1 MRYSV
6 LLGKVQGVDFS
17 VKEADTS
24 LLLARAGFLR
34 HTEDASVSLLP
45 LGTRVLR
52 RMESILESVLDKR
65 GAQPI
70 ELPQLVRSQSL
81 FTSGRYEIFDGD
93 VLYFRNEKGEEF
105 FQTGHYEENVID
117 FLKTFAVAENE
128 FPICVYF
135 YSNKIR
141 PLWDQTG
148 TALAARE
155 YRALNIFSAHRN
167 MIELNDFLPTLSAAF
182 CRILNGWGI
191 QVIYT
196 ESELHHS
203 FGEKAFALT
212 ADMDGKGSDHFFFCS
227 KCGYMARSHM
237 AKSAHSSHVEELK
250 PAQKI
255 RIPKSCN
262 TYEKLAEY
270 LSVPDYAIIKCAL
283 FRTEKSFVMTVCRGD
298 YIVSK
303 EKLGHLSGGT
313 YLRAAT
319 PTEAALFFPK
329 GGFLSPVGLDSD
341 DRVHVIVDES
351 VVHGSNFVLGL
362 NEEGFVLQNANFG
375 VDFEGNETA
384 DISVVKEGDLCIQC
398 GEPLQLRKESEVLRL
413 VKTGDE
419 YSKRMG
425 FYATV
430 RKKRQPVCLGSYT
443 VDLMRLFFITADK
456 ARDRYGFGWPHG
468 LEPFLV
474 YLFNDGRTAEARELT
489 ELIYQSLPDEI
500 LLDDRVLSAM
510 EKLQTA
516 RLTGIPYAV
525 IVDDALLKKRRVRLW
540 SRRTGRKREYAIDL
554 LLKKFKNGNRTF

>member
-1 MRYSV
+1 M
-6 LLGKVQGVDFS
+6 
-17 VKEADTS
+17 
-24 LLLARAGFLR
+24 R

-52 RMESILESVLDKR
+52 RMESVLESVLDKR
-65 GAQPI
+65 GAQPV

-117 FLKTFAVAENE
+117 FLKTFAVSENE

-135 YSNKIR
+135 YTNKIR

-155 YRALNIFSAHRN
+155 YRTLNIFSAHRN
-167 MIELNDFLPTLSAAF
+167 MIELNDFLPTVSAAF
-182 CRILNGWGI
+182 REILNGWGI
-191 QVIYT
+191 RMLYT

-212 ADMDGKGSDHFFFCS
+212 ADMDGKGSDRFFYCP

-250 PAQKI
+250 PSQKI
-255 RIPKSCN
+255 RIPQSCR

-270 LSVPDYAIIKCAL
+270 LGVPDYAVIRCAL

-298 YIVSK
+298 YIISK

-319 PTEAALFFPK
+319 PAETALFFPDSR
-329 GGFLSPVGLDSD
+329 FLSPVGLNED
-341 DRVHVIVDES
+341 DRIHVIVDES

-398 GEPLQLRKESEVLRL
+398 GEPLRLRKESEVLRL
-413 VKTGDE
+413 IKTGDE

-425 FYATV
+425 FYATI
-430 RKKRQPVCLGSYT
+430 RKKRQPVCLGSYS
-443 VDLMRLFFITADK
+443 VDLVRLFFITADK
-456 ARDRYGFGWPHG
+456 ARDRHGFGWPCG
-468 LEPFLV
+468 LEPFLL
-474 YLFNDGRTAEARELT
+474 YLFNDGRTAEARDLT
-489 ELIYQSLPDEI
+489 EAVYRALPDEI
-500 LLDDRVLSAM
+500 LLDDRLLPAAK
-510 EKLQTA
+510 KLQTA

-525 IVDDALLKKRRVRLW
+525 IIDDALLKKRRVRLW
-540 SRRTGRKREYAIDL
+540 TRRTGRKREYAVDL
-554 LLKKFKNGNRTF
+554 LFKKFKNGNRTF